1 MEQKYWNEPQKTPE
15 EVEKRKAFAIE
26 QAKQEINENW
36 LLKSLF
42 LTKGLRIRYW
52 KKDEAFKLQYYPI
65 WWNPVFILV
74 TLFSLIFSPFICF
87 ANQINIVQFIKE
99 TLFLFM
105 ISFGDKGI
113 EYEEDKAFVE
123 ILEIRKL

>member
-1 MEQKYWNEPQKTPE
+1 MNEQQRTPE
-15 EVEKRKAFAIE
+15 EEEKRRSFAIA
-26 QAKQEINENW
+26 QAKKEIKENW
-36 LLKSLF
+36 LLKALF

-52 KKDEAFKLQYYPI
+52 KRDDIFRLQYNPI
-65 WWNPVFILV
+65 WWNPVFIFV

-87 ANQINIVQFIKE
+87 ANQINFVQFIKE

-113 EYEEDKAFVE
+113 KYEEDKAFVE
-123 ILEIRKL
+123 ILKIDKL